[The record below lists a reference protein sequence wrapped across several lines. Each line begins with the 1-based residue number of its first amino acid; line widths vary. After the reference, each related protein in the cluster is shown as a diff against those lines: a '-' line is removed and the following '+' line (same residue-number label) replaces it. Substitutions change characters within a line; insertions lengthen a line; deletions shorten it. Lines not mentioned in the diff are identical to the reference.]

1 MKSSKYCHSILMSK
15 SPVLMG
21 SMIRSIL
28 CVPLGRMMPCR
39 GSILMSHCSKW
50 GCWMRKAHSWWLRLT
65 SCSSRLRNLL
75 EL

>member
-1 MKSSKYCHSILMSK
+1 
-15 SPVLMG
+15 
-21 SMIRSIL
+21 MIRSIL